1 MGGPTHL
8 TGSYR
13 AAAALAGVDHQTV
26 RARVAARAAGLD
38 PMARLVPPKPLGAAA
53 AAGRF
58 AAGDL
63 ESIVARPAVP
73 PAPPS
78 AEHSLQPGTAAW
90 EVLGR

>member
-63 ESIVARPAVP
+63 ESIVVARPAVP
-73 PAPPS
+73 PAPSP
-78 AEHSLQPGTAAW
+78 AEHSLQPGTAA
-90 EVLGR
+90 

>member
-63 ESIVARPAVP
+63 QSIVVARPAVP
-73 PAPPS
+73 PAPSP
-78 AEHSLQPGTAAW
+78 AEHSLQPGTAA
-90 EVLGR
+90 